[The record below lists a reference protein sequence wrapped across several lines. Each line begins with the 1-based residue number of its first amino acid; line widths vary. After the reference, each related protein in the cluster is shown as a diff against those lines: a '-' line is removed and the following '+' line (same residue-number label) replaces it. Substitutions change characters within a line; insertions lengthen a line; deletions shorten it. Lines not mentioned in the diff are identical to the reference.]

1 MRIEAAR
8 QFVEAGVYGYN
19 PNSGEKNPFKECLQA
34 ICKSQKI
41 CYQERVEL
49 VELFKSRVQLLF
61 DGEEAELWV
70 NQANQCLYNSVEEKF
85 VNAANRVSMQVVSKT
100 QAFIEQLVLDS
111 KAEAYAFTN
120 QVNHQEA
127 IVFYH
132 KHLQAYLKLN
142 PHQNRIGDLIHVMAQ
157 ALRFAYFL
165 DVAQRLESHSL
176 RAFFL
181 EFEYQLKVKT
191 LPYLLVPL
199 QGNFRGLM
207 VRINWGEGGEF
218 SCVLI
223 NTGRDALVTND
234 KNQCMDIRFEGLRV
248 REFKELI
255 AECVNFSGNPASIY
269 QRLAQNDLLKN
280 YTWKHD
286 RLHHMHR
293 GVSSYAKSLA
303 SAIHGVLG
311 TPLYRQ
317 FKWFL
322 TECLLHGQ
330 MLSPDLQVIRAR
342 REWKAL
348 SHRQ

>member
-1 MRIEAAR
+1 MKIEAVR
-8 QFVEAGVYGYN
+8 QFVEIGVYAYN
-19 PNSGEKNPFKECLQA
+19 PNSGEANPFKECLRA
-34 ICKSQKI
+34 IQRSQKI

-49 VELFKSRVQLLF
+49 IELFKARIQLHF
-61 DGEEAELWV
+61 DGEEAELWTK
-70 NQANQCLYNSVEEKF
+70 QAHQALNNRVEQKF
-85 VNAANRVSMQVVSKT
+85 VNATNMVALQVVAKT
-100 QAFIEQLVLDS
+100 EAFIEQLVLDS
-111 KAEAYAFTN
+111 KADAYAFTN

-132 KHLQAYLKLN
+132 KHLQAYLNLN
-142 PHQNRIGDLIHVMAQ
+142 PHQNRIGELIHVMAQ
-157 ALRFAYFL
+157 ALRFAFFL
-165 DVAQRLESHSL
+165 GVSQRLESHSL
-176 RAFFL
+176 GAFFL
-181 EFEYQLKVKT
+181 EFEYQLKVKR

-199 QGNFRGLM
+199 QANARGL
-207 VRINWGEGGEF
+207 VLRINWCEGGEF

-223 NTGRDALVTND
+223 NTGRDALVRND

-248 REFKELI
+248 RELKELI
-255 AECVNFSGNPASIY
+255 AGCLNFAGNPVSLY

-280 YTWKHD
+280 YSWKHD

-311 TPLYRQ
+311 TSLYRQ
-317 FKWFL
+317 FKCFL